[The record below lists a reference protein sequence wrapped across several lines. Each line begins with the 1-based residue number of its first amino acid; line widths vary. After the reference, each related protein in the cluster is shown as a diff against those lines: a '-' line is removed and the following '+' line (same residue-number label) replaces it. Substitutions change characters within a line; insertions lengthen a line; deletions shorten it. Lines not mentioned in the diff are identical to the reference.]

1 MPTSASSASS
11 ETSLSFE
18 ISETNLAQRAKLMRL
33 EKENREMEKEIET
46 ARHVQAKVSELEKTN
61 KKLYTQS
68 HSDKKE
74 IIKLREVRLVD
85 FQWWGVAA
93 WLTD

>member
-1 MPTSASSASS
+1 MS
-11 ETSLSFE
+11 EA
-18 ISETNLAQRAKLMRL
+18 NLAQRAKLVRL
-33 EKENREMEKEIET
+33 EKERREMEKAVET

-74 IIKLREVRLVD
+74 IIKLKEVS
-85 FQWWGVAA
+85 
-93 WLTD
+93 